1 MANRRSSRA
10 RPLVVVAGL
19 LMVLVLAG
27 AVAYAVDWF
36 VSRDKVPRNVT
47 VAAVEIGGLSPE
59 DARQRL
65 EAELVP
71 RASEPFVVIADEM
84 ESSILPDEAGLALD
98 IEATVDQASRQPLNP
113 VTRLADLFR
122 TREVGFASTV
132 DGARLEAVVDEVKAA
147 VDEEA
152 VEGDIVFVDGAPQLI
167 QPRDGLIVPADEARA
182 TIVERWL
189 FPEPVRLPVQ
199 VEEVTVTEEGLDA
212 ALTEFAQPAVSSN
225 LVIRGKDGAEAV
237 LAPEEM
243 GDVVSFAPDGDG
255 GLEPE
260 YSVDAARRALAPQLR
275 ETEVPPVE
283 ATVRI
288 GDDGP
293 EVVPDQVGTTVDWD
307 ATLADLPELMQ
318 RVEGRTVDAVYED
331 TQAEFTTADA
341 EALGIEEVIGEFTT
355 GGFASASGVNIR
367 QAAEE
372 TNGAIIEPGETFS
385 LNNHTGTRSYAQ
397 GYVDSGIILGGRP
410 STAVG
415 GGVSQF
421 ATTLYNAAYFA
432 GLEDVD
438 HTEHSY
444 YISRYPAGREATVF
458 EGSIDLQF
466 RNQYDTGVLI
476 QSFGD
481 QSSVT
486 VRMWGTKTVDV
497 ESVNGGRWDYTSPP
511 RITLREGPNC
521 QPSAG
526 GQGFT
531 TSDTRIIRDAD
542 SGDEISRETRT
553 VRYVPQ
559 PEVVCEAPPPP
570 PPPSDDDEGD
580 NGDEGEERP
589 SEEPEPS
596 EPEPSE
602 PAPPAEPAPSE
613 PAPPAEG

>member
-1 MANRRSSRA
+1 M
-10 RPLVVVAGL
+10 AGL

>member
-1 MANRRSSRA
+1 M
-10 RPLVVVAGL
+10 LI
-19 LMVLVLAG
+19 VLVLAG

-36 VSRDKVPRNVT
+36 VSRDKMPRNVT
-47 VAAVEIGGLSPE
+47 VAAVEIGGMSPE

-71 RASEPFVVIADEM
+71 RASEPFVVIADDV
-84 ESSILPDEAGLALD
+84 ESSILPEEAGLALD
-98 IEATVDQASRQPLNP
+98 VDATIEQASRQPMNP

-122 TREVGFASTV
+122 TREVGFVSSVDDERLATV
-132 DGARLEAVVDEVKAA
+132 VEEVKAS
-147 VDEEA
+147 VDQEA
-152 VEGDIVFVDGAPQLI
+152 VEGDIVFVDGSPQLI
-167 QPRDGLIVPADEARA
+167 QPRNGLVLPADEAR
-182 TIVERWL
+182 TEIVERWL
-189 FPEPVRLPVQ
+189 LPEPVALPVQ

-212 ALTEFAQPAVSSN
+212 ALTEYAQPAVASP
-225 LVIRGKDGAEAV
+225 LVVRGKEGTEAI
-237 LAPEEM
+237 LAPEEV
-243 GDVVSFAPDGDG
+243 GDVVSFSPDGDG

-275 ETEVPPVE
+275 DTEVPPVE
-283 ATVRI
+283 ATVRL
-288 GDDGP
+288 GGDGP

-307 ATLADLPELMQ
+307 ATLEDLPELMT
-318 RVEGRTVDAVYED
+318 RVQGRTVDAVYED

-355 GGFASASGVNIR
+355 GGFASTSGINIR

-372 TNGAIIEPGETFS
+372 TNGAIIKPGETFS

-432 GLEDVD
+432 GLEDVA

-476 QSFGD
+476 QAFGD
-481 QSSVT
+481 ASSVT
-486 VRMWGTKTVDV
+486 VRMWGTKTVEV

-521 QPSAG
+521 QPSSG

-542 SGDEISRETRT
+542 SGAEISRETRT

-559 PEVVCEAPPPP
+559 PVVVCEAPPPP
-570 PPPSDDDEGD
+570 PPPPSAGDGDDERE
-580 NGDEGEERP
+580 EGEERP
-589 SEEPEPS
+589 SEDP
-596 EPEPSE
+596 E
-602 PAPPAEPAPSE
+602 PAPPAETSPAE
-613 PAPPAEG
+613 PAPAEPTEG